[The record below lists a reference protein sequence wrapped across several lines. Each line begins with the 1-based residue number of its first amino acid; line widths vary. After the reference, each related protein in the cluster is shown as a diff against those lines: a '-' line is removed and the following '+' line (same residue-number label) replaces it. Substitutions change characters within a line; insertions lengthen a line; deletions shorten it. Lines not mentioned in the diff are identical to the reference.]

1 MLFRFYKKGGVIV
14 SKAQKFAYGAA
25 ALSMLLIPALAFAQ
39 LSNPVPPVAGP
50 SVNLVTIQNIIQRV
64 AQFLITIALIIA
76 VIFILWGGI
85 MYMAAGSDEAK
96 AGEAKSRITNGIIG
110 AAVVLAVGLI
120 LSTLSTIIGSGLNIG

>member
-1 MLFRFYKKGGVIV
+1 V
-14 SKAQKFAYGAA
+14 SKLEKFAYGAA
-25 ALSMLLIPALAFAQ
+25 AFATILVPALVMAQ
-39 LSNPVPPVAGP
+39 ALGTPSNPVGGTSIGLTTDIVPLIR
-50 SVNLVTIQNIIQRV
+50 SV
-64 AQFLITIALIIA
+64 AQFLIAIALVIA

-120 LSTLSTIIGSGLNIG
+120 LSTLSTIIGNGLKLG